1 MRRRFSKKLFA
12 PAAAAVFSIFLL
24 HPSKSDASVNMP
36 PRAPPVANP
45 AATQAQPRPS
55 TQFVIPQTP
64 ALSYDGGTLG
74 LQNSPQ
80 GLSLVYKKDGQA
92 DISVPLDV
100 GFPDIIGTITKIHY
114 GIGHSV
120 IMAERVLES
129 GTTEYY
135 AVVTLGAED
144 VAAGR
149 TKFRGN
155 DLLNSYAIVLP
166 ERPLGSAF
174 TESALFT
181 FAGNGIVEYIPLGED
196 ESRTCTLTGLDGTG
210 ADSTVIEYRG
220 LYFIMQAGTVPLYA
234 VKRDGDQVDTV
245 PWDYPQGWA
254 LDSLLRVEMRENG
267 FTMVFA
273 SQVGEL
279 KMDVD
284 VPEEGGLHSVSISSI
299 HR

>member
-1 MRRRFSKKLFA
+1 MRRWFPKKLFA
-12 PAAAAVFSIFLL
+12 PAAAAVLSIFFL
-24 HPSKSDASVNMP
+24 HPSESKASTNLP

-64 ALSYDGGTLG
+64 AFSHGGGTLG
-74 LQNSPQ
+74 LENSPQ

-92 DISVPLDV
+92 DITVPLDV
-100 GFPDIIGTITKIHY
+100 GFQDTIGTITRIHY

-135 AVVTLGAED
+135 AVVTVGAAD

-149 TKFRGN
+149 DKLPGN
-155 DLLNSYAIVLP
+155 ELINSYGIVLP

-196 ESRTCTLTGLDGTG
+196 ESRICTLSGLDGTG
-210 ADSTVIEYRG
+210 ANSTVIEYRG

-234 VKRDGDQVDTV
+234 VKASGDGVDTV

-254 LDSLLRVEMRENG
+254 LDSLLRVEMREGG
-267 FTMVFA
+267 FTMVFS

-279 KMDVD
+279 KMNVD
-284 VPEEGGLHSVSISSI
+284 VPEEGGLHSVGISSI